1 MSDFGPLD
9 LLNLYANGV
18 FPMAEGRDSNDV
30 FIVNPEERGVIPLD
44 ALKISKSLAKVVRA
58 GTFKIR
64 TNTAFSSVVSA
75 CAASAPGREDTWI
88 NPGIE
93 YLYAELHQMGRAHS
107 VECWQDDT
115 LVGGL
120 YGVHLGAAFFGE
132 SMFSHRTDASKVALV
147 HLVGRLNVGGF
158 KLLDTQFI
166 TPHLLTLGA
175 VEISRDAY
183 QARLEKALELVGEF
197 EPYGFSDE
205 EFSKSVTSSKAGT
218 GKTGTGKMGGV
229 IQSST
234 QIS

>member
-18 FPMAEGRDSNDV
+18 FPMAEARDSDDV

-44 ALKISKSLAKVVRA
+44 GLKVSKSLAKVVRA
-58 GTFKIR
+58 NVFDIR
-64 TNTAFSSVVSA
+64 VNTAFSDVVSA

-107 VECWQDDT
+107 TECWQGGE

-132 SMFSHRTDASKVALV
+132 SMFSHRADASKVALV
-147 HLVGRLNVGGF
+147 HLVGRLNAGGF
-158 KLLDTQFI
+158 TLLDTQFI
-166 TPHLLTLGA
+166 TPHLLSLGA
-175 VEISRDAY
+175 VEISRSEY
-183 QARLEKALELVGEF
+183 QARLKKALELAGEF
-197 EPYGFSDE
+197 EPYGFADE
-205 EFSKSVTSSKAGT
+205 DFSKSVKSSKT
-218 GKTGTGKMGGV
+218 GGIK
-229 IQSST
+229 QSNT

>member
-1 MSDFGPLD
+1 MSQFGPLD

-18 FPMAEGRDSNDV
+18 FPMAEGRDSDDV
-30 FIVNPEERGVIPLD
+30 FVVNPEERGIIPLD

-58 GTFKIR
+58 GVFEIR
-64 TNTAFSSVVSA
+64 TNTAFSRVVSE
-75 CAASAPGREDTWI
+75 CAQSAPGREDTWI

-107 VECWQDDT
+107 VECWQDDV

-132 SMFSHRTDASKVALV
+132 SMFSRADNASKVALV
-147 HLVGRLNVGGF
+147 HLVGRLNAGGF
-158 KLLDTQFI
+158 RLLDTQFI

-175 VEISRDAY
+175 VEISRTQY
-183 QARLEKALELVGEF
+183 QERLKSALELVGEF
-197 EPYGFSDE
+197 QPGGFADDY
-205 EFSKSVTSSKAGT
+205 FSKSVKPSGA
-218 GKTGTGKMGGV
+218 GGV
-229 IQSST
+229 KQSIT